1 MKQIT
6 TGVQCHSWV
15 ALHFICGGNGIGC
28 TRALVPGDLSA
39 LTEGVVREGHMLRE
53 DRVPPGL
60 ALLDDI
66 G

>member
-1 MKQIT
+1 
-6 TGVQCHSWV
+6 V

-53 DRVPPGL
+53 DRIPTGL
-60 ALLDDI
+60 TLLDEI